1 MDIFIGI
8 ILILAAVF
16 LIIAVLM
23 QSGKDKSLSGTIAG
37 GSADTFYGKT
47 KNNSNEKKLS
57 RLTTVVAIIF
67 VALVFVSF
75 VIQDDGDIKSL
86 VDQLK
91 DQATATES
99 TAPESS
105 VDGTGTEGTGAETTE
120 PEVTGTEGTGSA
132 GVTEGEPAVT
142 TGTEAAS
149 TTEGTEN

>member
-57 RLTTVVAIIF
+57 RLTAVVAVLF

-75 VIQDDGDIKSL
+75 VIQDDNDIASL

-105 VDGTGTEGTGAETTE
+105 DDITGGTEAEGTGTEAE
-120 PEVTGTEGTGSA
+120 G
-132 GVTEGEPAVT
+132 
-142 TGTEAAS
+142 TGTEAA
-149 TTEGTEN
+149 GTEEEPAVTGSEAVSSTEAAEPVGTDN